1 MLSVAE
7 NQSFLDA
14 RTTQLC
20 TGLSTTLRVYSA
32 AFTTTRILAWYT
44 VWSSLIMFDQHLPAR
59 CKMSIANA
67 KIVMILQILHR
78 TTFGQVSNRKAR
90 SSQTLKSQ
98 LEDLFEDTR
107 VGIGCRVYRRI
118 FWRWYLQNMC
128 IIIASIYIY
137 MYITYIY
144 IYKDIMFL
152 SRDISSSNR
161 LNISKRRTYP
171 RCHQTHQLCIFSSHL
186 GNKASGSSRSRSF
199 QKASEFP
206 KEIFIGCR
214 MS

>member
-44 VWSSLIMFDQHLPAR
+44 VWSSLIMFDHDQHLPAR

-67 KIVMILQILHR
+67 KIIILQSLHR

-128 IIIASIYIY
+128 IIIAIIHIHIHIYIY
-137 MYITYIY
+137 IH
-144 IYKDIMFL
+144 KDIMFL

>member
-1 MLSVAE
+1 MLSVVE

-44 VWSSLIMFDQHLPAR
+44 VWSCLIIFDQHLPAR
-59 CKMSIANA
+59 CKMSIAHTN
-67 KIVMILQILHR
+67 IVIILQILHR
-78 TTFGQVSNRKAR
+78 KTFGQVSNRKAR

-128 IIIASIYIY
+128 IMIHCESLYY
-137 MYITYIY
+137 
-144 IYKDIMFL
+144 IMFL
-152 SRDISSSNR
+152 SRDVSSSKR
-161 LNISKRRTYP
+161 PNISKRRTYP
-171 RCHQTHQLCIFSSHL
+171 RWHQTHKFCIFSSHWATKHQ
-186 GNKASGSSRSRSF
+186 GRTSSRRSF
-199 QKASEFP
+199 QKASGFP
-206 KEIFIGCR
+206 KHIFIGCR